1 MDFVL
6 VKVILATA
14 AFLLGVLNLL
24 VMLEMMQKIKL
35 FGLPY
40 PTLSLWHR
48 RQGDAIAALF
58 LVTAAMCVKFFVLEG
73 EPDTGSLRVVGHM
86 AFAVL
91 TLLLVTSK
99 LLIVNV
105 KKLQK
110 GFQYID
116 YIGASLF
123 ASLVIVFGTS
133 AAWYFYMWITIA
145 RPMF

>member
-1 MDFVL
+1 MDQVL
-6 VKVILATA
+6 VKVIITTV

-40 PTLSLWHR
+40 RTLSLWHR
-48 RQGDAIAALF
+48 RQGDVIAVLF
-58 LVTAAMCVKFFVLEG
+58 CVTAAMCVNFFVLQG

-86 AFAVL
+86 VFAAL
-91 TLLLVTSK
+91 ALCLVVSK

-105 KKLQK
+105 RKLQK
-110 GFQYID
+110 GYRHIET
-116 YIGASLF
+116 IGASLF

-133 AAWYFYMWITIA
+133 AVWYLYKWITVA
-145 RPMF
+145 RPRF